1 MAIAYHRDQ
10 AGAPALVY
18 NTTSGANA
26 HFTALKTILKA
37 CLVTGYGSQAAA
49 GWALIAEGTN
59 YIVLRNGTHSGY
71 VCLSWVTGGAVR
83 VWLAETFTGMSGD
96 VMTGAGLKTGTAA
109 NNATPQAIGASYVA
123 YSDAATAWKLV
134 ADSKTFVINNLSGPS
149 ASSAS
154 AVTGGNGQLLYVGE
168 DTAGGFIAVGGNSN
182 TSANGAFYQLEFEGS
197 LGFTSLKN
205 PATGLLV
212 GLGSLAVMTPG
223 PLMTTIRNSPV
234 GAFDSADLV
243 RQPWFGGGVL
253 AGRLRGIALTPCL
266 NDARGASEMAQ
277 CLGFPAVMSY
287 RDSATPIDLGD
298 GHAYFVRGGH
308 LNCAPFLLTDNPAFW

>member
-154 AVTGGNGQLLYVGE
+154 AVLPTPASPTSSGLFFRRRQSRWISKPSRRVYRGWREQQYQRERCLLP
-168 DTAGGFIAVGGNSN
+168 AGV
-182 TSANGAFYQLEFEGS
+182 
-197 LGFTSLKN
+197 
-205 PATGLLV
+205 
-212 GLGSLAVMTPG
+212 
-223 PLMTTIRNSPV
+223 
-234 GAFDSADLV
+234 
-243 RQPWFGGGVL
+243 
-253 AGRLRGIALTPCL
+253 
-266 NDARGASEMAQ
+266 
-277 CLGFPAVMSY
+277 
-287 RDSATPIDLGD
+287 
-298 GHAYFVRGGH
+298 
-308 LNCAPFLLTDNPAFW
+308 